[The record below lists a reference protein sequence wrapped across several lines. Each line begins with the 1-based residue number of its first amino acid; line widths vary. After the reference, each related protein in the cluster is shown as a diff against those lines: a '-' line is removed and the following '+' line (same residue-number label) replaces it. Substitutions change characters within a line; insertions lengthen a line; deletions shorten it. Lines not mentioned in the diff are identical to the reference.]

1 MARVSGLSP
10 RMANILK
17 QEALSLGGDA
27 ALPAAA
33 YSLEGGEG
41 GALVMGSPALL
52 DELADKLAL
61 HGGEL
66 ADLGERL
73 RWCSRNHQRTP
84 AGAALPTAIGEEP
97 WKVMGILNIT
107 PDSFHDGGRHLDT
120 GAALA
125 QAARM
130 AAEGAGIID
139 VGGESTRPG
148 ADAVGER
155 EELARVLPVV
165 EKIASEL
172 DVPVSIDTS
181 KAKVAR
187 EALQAGAA
195 MINDVTA
202 LAGDRKMA
210 AVAADHGCPLCLMHM
225 QGTPRDMQRHPRYR
239 DVVGE
244 LIEFFHQ
251 RIEWAVARGIARGN
265 IIIDPGIGFGKDLE
279 HNLTL
284 LNHLDSFL
292 SLGRPL
298 LVGVSRK
305 SFIGM
310 IAGKQAGDRLPG
322 TIAANVCALERGA
335 RIFRVHDV
343 AENRQALQV
352 AAGIGLAAGDAAG
365 GTDGKGV

>member
-10 RMANILK
+10 RIANILK

-33 YSLEGGEG
+33 YSLENGEC

-52 DELADKLAL
+52 AELADKLAR
-61 HGGEL
+61 HGGDL

-73 RWCSRNHQRTP
+73 RWCSRNYQQASTSDGLP
-84 AGAALPTAIGEEP
+84 SALGGKP
-97 WKVMGILNIT
+97 WQVMGVLNIT
-107 PDSFHDGGRHLDT
+107 PDSFYDGGRHLDT

-125 QAARM
+125 QAGRM
-130 AAEGAGIID
+130 AAAGAGIID

-148 ADAVGER
+148 ADAVGEK

-165 EKIASEL
+165 ERIASEL

-202 LAGDRKMA
+202 LTGDRKMVS
-210 AVAADHGCPLCLMHM
+210 VAADYGCPLCLMHM
-225 QGTPRDMQRHPRYR
+225 RGTPRNMQRRPRYR
-239 DVVGE
+239 DVVSE

-251 RIEWAVARGIARGN
+251 RVEWAAARGVARGN
-265 IIIDPGIGFGKDLE
+265 IIIDPGIGFGKGLE

-322 TIAANVCALERGA
+322 TIAANVFALERGA

-343 AENRQALQV
+343 AENRQALEV
-352 AAGIGLAAGDAAG
+352 AAGIGFIGGDAAG
-365 GTDGKGV
+365 DTGDKGA